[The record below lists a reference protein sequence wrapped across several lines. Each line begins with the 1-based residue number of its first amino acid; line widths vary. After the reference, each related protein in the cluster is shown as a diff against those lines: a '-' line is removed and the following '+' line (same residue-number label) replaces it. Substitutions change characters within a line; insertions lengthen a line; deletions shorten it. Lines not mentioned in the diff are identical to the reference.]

1 MLPSLT
7 ARRRS
12 VEAAFK
18 LETRQQR
25 ILLLLSPTFSVLLF
39 RKRSFYVPLIIAL
52 GLNIFQ
58 QFSGINAIMFN
69 AETIFANSG
78 FKNSALAMIILGG
91 VNVLATVLSVAV
103 IDK

>member
-1 MLPSLT
+1 MLPSLNT
-7 ARRRS
+7 RRRS

-25 ILLLLSPTFSVLLF
+25 ILLFLFPTFPVL